1 MQKARRQ
8 TKSAAMRVT
17 AKICGLTTPET
28 LEAALK
34 HGARHVG
41 FVFFPPSPRNV
52 TPEHARALAARVPD
66 HVGKV
71 GVFVNPDE
79 ALLQSV
85 LPFLDIVQVHKTVP
99 ERVAGIAKPVWAA
112 ISVKTRADLD
122 QAKAFSGA
130 AERVLYDAKT
140 PEGSVLP
147 GGMGVRFDW
156 TLLQGFQ
163 HPLPWA
169 LSGGLDPA
177 NVSEAAAM
185 TGASIVDVSSG
196 VESAP
201 GIKDVDKIA
210 SFLKAVASL

>member
-1 MQKARRQ
+1 
-8 TKSAAMRVT
+8 MRVT
-17 AKICGLTTPET
+17 AKICGLSNPET
-28 LEAALK
+28 LEAALRG
-34 HGARHVG
+34 GASHVG

-52 TPEHARALAARVPD
+52 SPEQARALAAQVPD

-79 ALLQSV
+79 ALLQAV
-85 LPFLDIVQVHKTVP
+85 LPFLDVVQVHKTAP
-99 ERVAGIAKPVWAA
+99 ERVAAIAKPVWAA

-122 QAKAFSGA
+122 QAKLYAGA
-130 AERVLYDAKT
+130 ADRVLYDAKT
-140 PEGSVLP
+140 PEGSALP

-177 NVSEAAAM
+177 NVIEAATM